1 MPRRKLRHDL
11 RKQPMTVETLLA
23 AAAVPAP
30 LAAYSMAVVFLG
42 YVVLGVS
49 GFGSALTIV
58 PLLALRWPLAT
69 VVPLVLLLD
78 TPSSVLLAR
87 LNARR
92 ISWPELRLLVPG
104 MLAGAA
110 FGAWIAQWTSRP
122 WALALLGV
130 YILGVA
136 ARGFFGVRRAE
147 RLSSRRWAPLAGA
160 AAGVVESIFGTAGPL
175 LIAWLSRRLPDPQAM
190 RANVPAA
197 MVSATCFALAG
208 MTVTGQL
215 AQPIL
220 WGALAP
226 LLLLAFA
233 GTHLGHLIAGRLPPI
248 VLARTIFLLLA
259 LSGSAMI
266 ARSL

>member
-1 MPRRKLRHDL
+1 MNA
-11 RKQPMTVETLLA
+11 QALLA
-23 AAAVPAP
+23 AAAGVPAP

-58 PLLALRWPLAT
+58 PLLALRWPLVT
-69 VVPLVLLLD
+69 VVPMVLLLD

-87 LNARR
+87 LNAAR
-92 ISWPELRLLVPG
+92 IDWPELKLLVPG

-110 FGAWIAQWTSRP
+110 VGTWVARWTSQP
-122 WALALLGV
+122 WALLLLGV
-130 YILGVA
+130 YILAVA
-136 ARGFFGVRRAE
+136 ARGFFGLRAK
-147 RLSSRRWAPLAGA
+147 RASSRRWAPLAGA
-160 AAGVVESIFGTAGPL
+160 AAGIVESIFGTAGPL
-175 LIAWLSRRLPDPQAM
+175 VIAWLSRRFTDPQAM

-208 MTVTGQL
+208 MSVTGQL

-226 LLLLAFA
+226 LMLLAFA

-266 ARSL
+266 LRALR